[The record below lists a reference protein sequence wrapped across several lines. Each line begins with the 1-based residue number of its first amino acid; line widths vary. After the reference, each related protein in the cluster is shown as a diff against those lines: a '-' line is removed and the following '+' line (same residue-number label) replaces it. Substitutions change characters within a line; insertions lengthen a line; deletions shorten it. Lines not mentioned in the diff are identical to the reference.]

1 MFGFFRDLF
10 GPPWG
15 PKWAQNVPLGPAF
28 EPQSIVQIRQMA
40 TRLVAK
46 NCFHNFRNSRNS
58 FSARCISAY
67 SECRNMQKKNWHY
80 SAKNQGPK
88 PRFSEFCAL
97 GGAQGIKTPKTLVP
111 SFFWFQKRKI
121 ATKGVFRAR
130 ICVSTP
136 ELAMVFRGESV
147 SGHPGARGG
156 QKNTENHPENFQN
169 M

>member
-1 MFGFFRDLF
+1 M
-10 GPPWG
+10 
-15 PKWAQNVPLGPAF
+15 
-28 EPQSIVQIRQMA
+28 
-40 TRLVAK
+40 
-46 NCFHNFRNSRNS
+46 
-58 FSARCISAY
+58 
-67 SECRNMQKKNWHY
+67 
-80 SAKNQGPK
+80 
-88 PRFSEFCAL
+88 FCAL

-156 QKNTENHPENFQN
+156 QKNPENHPEKFQKIQEIPSKKTLVPKPWVPSLVSKN
-169 M
+169 VLPPGRISQNHASVGRGHTGAEQMGA